1 MKVPPCPFNDIVG
14 RIRMLNLEVRTV
26 LCAEELDKRLRAFFG
41 TAGLGLE
48 IREEAPGRLT
58 CTGGGGHVTAAF
70 CPEGDRTR
78 LRIATSGWA
87 VPVKRFVAELP

>member
-58 CTGGGGHVTAAF
+58 CTAAGVTSRRPFVPRGTGRACGSQRAGGP
-70 CPEGDRTR
+70 CR
-78 LRIATSGWA
+78 
-87 VPVKRFVAELP
+87 